1 MTVPAYDAIADW
13 YEDYVTTTAAGY
25 RDRVGALLAELLGT
39 GSGRCLDLCCGT
51 GAHAAELRR
60 LGWTPVGA
68 DLSAG
73 QLRHARGR
81 LPVLRADATAL
92 PLPDGVLPAV
102 VCVLAHTDMPDY
114 PAAVAE
120 AARVLAPG
128 GRLVH
133 VGVHPCF
140 VGAFADRSVPQRIVV
155 DAGYAERDRSFRSW
169 NSTGVRARVGAWHLP
184 LADLLN
190 AVTAAG
196 LTLTRVEESA
206 DPLPDVLAL
215 QATKPPSPPS
225 PRPR

>member
-1 MTVPAYDAIADW
+1 MTTAAYDAIADW
-13 YEDYVTTTAAGY
+13 YEDYVTNTASDY
-25 RDRVGALLAELLGT
+25 SRRVQGLLARLLGT
-39 GSGRCLDLCCGT
+39 GPGRCLDLCCGT

-60 LGWTPVGA
+60 LGWDPVGV

-73 QLRHARGR
+73 QLRHARAR
-81 LPVLRADATAL
+81 LPVARADATAL
-92 PLPDGVLPAV
+92 PLPDAAV
-102 VCVLAHTDMPDY
+102 SAAVCVLAHTDMPDY
-114 PAAVAE
+114 PATIAE

-140 VGAFADRSVPQRIVV
+140 CGAFADRSDPERIVI
-155 DAGYAERDRSFRSW
+155 DPGYAERDRTFRGW

-196 LTLTRVEESA
+196 LTLTRVEESGSG
-206 DPLPDVLAL
+206 PIPDVLGL
-215 QATKPPSPPS
+215 LATKPT
-225 PRPR
+225 

>member
-1 MTVPAYDAIADW
+1 MTTAAYDAIADW
-13 YEDYVTTTAAGY
+13 YEDYVTTTAGAY
-25 RDRVGALLAELLGT
+25 SDRVRALLAALLGT
-39 GSGRCLDLCCGT
+39 GPGRCLDLCCGT
-51 GAHAAELRR
+51 GAHVAELRR
-60 LGWTPVGA
+60 LGWAPVGA

-81 LPVLRADATAL
+81 LPVVRADATAL

-133 VGVHPCF
+133 IGVHPCY
-140 VGAFADRSVPQRIVV
+140 VGAFADRSDPGRIVV
-155 DAGYAERDRSFRSW
+155 DGGYAERDRSFRSW

-184 LADLLN
+184 LAGLLN

-196 LTLTRVEESA
+196 LTLSRVEESGPG
-206 DPLPDVLAL
+206 PLPDVLAL
-215 QATKPPSPPS
+215 QAIKA
-225 PRPR
+225 R

>member
-1 MTVPAYDAIADW
+1 MTIAAYDAIADW
-13 YEDYVTTTAAGY
+13 YEDYVTTTAVEY
-25 RDRVGALLAELLGT
+25 SDRVRALVAKLLGS

-51 GAHAAELRR
+51 GAHVAELRR

-73 QLRHARGR
+73 QLRHARDR
-81 LPVLRADATAL
+81 LPVVRADATAL
-92 PLPDGVLPAV
+92 PLRDATFPAGVCL
-102 VCVLAHTDMPDY
+102 LAHTDMPDY
-114 PAAVAE
+114 PAAIAE

-133 VGVHPCF
+133 LGVHPCY
-140 VGAFADRSVPQRIVV
+140 VGGFADRSESGRVVV
-155 DAGYAERDRSFRSW
+155 DGGYAVRERTFRSW

-196 LTLTRVEESA
+196 LVPTRVEESGPG
-206 DPLPDVLAL
+206 PLPDIFAL
-215 QATKPPSPPS
+215 QAVKPT
-225 PRPR
+225 